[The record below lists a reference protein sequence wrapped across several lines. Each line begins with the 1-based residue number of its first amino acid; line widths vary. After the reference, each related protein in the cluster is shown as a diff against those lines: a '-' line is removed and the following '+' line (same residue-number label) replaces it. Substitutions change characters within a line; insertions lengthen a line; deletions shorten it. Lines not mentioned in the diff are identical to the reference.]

1 LNASEGGDV
10 VLGTWS
16 QIAAPKVIDIL
27 GTCGFSFVIVDA
39 QHTSFSMQTV
49 ENMARACAANGLVP
63 IVRVADNLP
72 HLILQACDLGA
83 AAVVVP
89 GISTRQAAEAAVRAA
104 RFGPG
109 GLRSA
114 CPMVRS
120 AGQFT
125 ADWRPYAERSD
136 AETGVI
142 ALVETPEGVGNCD
155 AIAAVPGIAA
165 ILAGPFDLAVAMG
178 CGNDMRHS
186 EVVNAMARLVE
197 AARRGGVP
205 LIMPIFAPAAE
216 ECRQVME
223 EWKRRGVM
231 LFTVGGDKLFLA
243 DYVRRYV
250 GEMRAPRPDAA
261 KSPPR
266 A

>member
-1 LNASEGGDV
+1 MRTFSDLLKISEGEDV
-10 VLGTWS
+10 ILGTWS
-16 QIAAPKVIDIL
+16 QIGAAEVIDIL
-27 GTCGFSFVIVDA
+27 GTCGFNFVILDA

-72 HLILQACDLGA
+72 HLILQACDIGA
-83 AAVVVP
+83 AAIVVP
-89 GISTRQAAEAAVRAA
+89 GISTREAAEAAVLAA
-104 RFGPG
+104 RFGPS

-120 AGQFT
+120 AGQFVT
-125 ADWRPYAERSD
+125 DWRAYAERSD
-136 AETGVI
+136 AEIGIIV
-142 ALVETPEGVGNCD
+142 LVETPEGVSNCD
-155 AIAAVPGIAA
+155 AIASVPGIVAV
-165 ILAGPFDLAVAMG
+165 LAGPFDLAVAMG
-178 CGNDMRHS
+178 YGDDMRHS
-186 EVVNAMARLVE
+186 EVVNAMAKLLE
-197 AARRGGVP
+197 AAQRAGVP

-223 EWKRRGVM
+223 EWKHRGVK

-250 GEMRAPRPDAA
+250 GEMRA
-261 KSPPR
+261 
-266 A
+266 